1 MAKKSLNTVIDYN
14 ILFSYISIFLIISNL
29 VVETLKYMKTIAVQ
43 TITIEKSQFTHII
56 HPEKLNIT
64 SIILTKKKN

>member
-29 VVETLKYMKTIAVQ
+29 VVEILKYMKTIAVQ
-43 TITIEKSQFTHII
+43 TITIEKSQFTHISST
-56 HPEKLNIT
+56 LT